1 MNMNAEAPKLV
12 KSVARTIDLLMLFVN
27 CNKFLTLQEIS
38 SLMGMPKSSTFE
50 LVNTMLYKGILEYKS
65 DDHKLYGLSILA
77 YEIGSSV
84 IDRIGVNDIARPYLQ
99 ELNRIT
105 GGTVFIGIEDHGQIV
120 YIGRAED
127 HSVVKACAKLGSR
140 RNLNTT
146 SLGKAILYA
155 HSNDEILSLLGNE
168 PYPTQTPLSKTSAVQ
183 ILNDAQISSRRGY
196 AVDDREDGPNM
207 FCVGSA
213 VRNHEGQAI
222 CSISVASI
230 YSLINEV
237 KKEMIAEKVKEVA
250 LEISRKL
257 GFKGDRI
264 YSE

>member
-99 ELNRIT
+99 
-105 GGTVFIGIEDHGQIV
+105 
-120 YIGRAED
+120 
-127 HSVVKACAKLGSR
+127 
-140 RNLNTT
+140 
-146 SLGKAILYA
+146 
-155 HSNDEILSLLGNE
+155 
-168 PYPTQTPLSKTSAVQ
+168 
-183 ILNDAQISSRRGY
+183 
-196 AVDDREDGPNM
+196 
-207 FCVGSA
+207 
-213 VRNHEGQAI
+213 
-222 CSISVASI
+222 VA
-230 YSLINEV
+230 
-237 KKEMIAEKVKEVA
+237 
-250 LEISRKL
+250 
-257 GFKGDRI
+257 
-264 YSE
+264 